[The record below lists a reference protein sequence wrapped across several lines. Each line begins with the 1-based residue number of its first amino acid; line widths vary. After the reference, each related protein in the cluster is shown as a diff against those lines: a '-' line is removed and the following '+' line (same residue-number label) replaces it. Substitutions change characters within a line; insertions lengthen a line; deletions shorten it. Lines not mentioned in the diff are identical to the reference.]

1 MVSRKYSAHFKIEMV
16 EKYLNGSQMSIAKFA
31 ANHGISDSTFNDW
44 VIKYKREGKDFCNI
58 TKEIEKINY
67 EKPYL
72 LLSEK
77 HIDEIEDEDQPMS
90 INRIRLKFNNSII
103 EFDESLLERVLKIVK
118 EW

>member
-16 EKYLNGSQMSIAKFA
+16 EKYLNGPQMSIAKFA

-67 EKPYL
+67 EKP
-72 LLSEK
+72 
-77 HIDEIEDEDQPMS
+77 IDEIEDEDQPMS

>member
-1 MVSRKYSAHFKIEMV
+1 MV
-16 EKYLNGSQMSIAKFA
+16 EKYLNGVLKYLLL
-31 ANHGISDSTFNDW
+31 NLRLDHGISDSAFNDW
-44 VIKYKREGKDFCNI
+44 VIKYKRKGKDFCNI
-58 TKEIEKINY
+58 IKEIEKINY

-77 HIDEIEDEDQPMS
+77 PIDEIEDEDQPMS
-90 INRIRLKFNNSII
+90 INRISLKFNSII